1 MFKFADIGLEVDIVV
16 LGIALLVVILF
27 IMSIVILSKCSSLK
41 RRYEAFMADADGKS
55 LEDAFGKKFENMEY
69 INGKL
74 TEIDSHLKEIDLD
87 LLKTYQKV
95 GIVKYDAF

>member
-1 MFKFADIGLEVDIVV
+1 MDIVV

-55 LEDAFGKKFENMEY
+55 LEE
-69 INGKL
+69 
-74 TEIDSHLKEIDLD
+74 HLAKN
-87 LLKTYQKV
+87 LK
-95 GIVKYDAF
+95 IWSILMAN

>member
-55 LEDAFGKKFENMEY
+55 LEDAFGKKFEKPEQNRALDDIRGSIEELEY
-69 INGKL
+69 Y
-74 TEIDSHLKEIDLD
+74 LK
-87 LLKTYQKV
+87 KV
-95 GIVKYDAF
+95 KA

>member
-41 RRYEAFMADADGKS
+41 RRMRHLGPMQM
-55 LEDAFGKKFENMEY
+55 ENLWEEC
-69 INGKL
+69 IW
-74 TEIDSHLKEIDLD
+74 
-87 LLKTYQKV
+87 QK
-95 GIVKYDAF
+95 I